1 MVGEVISTRV
11 KLSFSQAQNFIADI
25 ALERNYTYYFWC
37 VCCGVFWH
45 VPLYGAG
52 LYEIFDSRA
61 GAMLMWRCWRRMP
74 TQCLPRRCASACS
87 MQC

>member
-37 VCCGVFWH
+37 VGHGMVGMCHQHHCVGSSIGV
-45 VPLYGAG
+45 P
-52 LYEIFDSRA
+52 
-61 GAMLMWRCWRRMP
+61 
-74 TQCLPRRCASACS
+74 S
-87 MQC
+87 MQGPR